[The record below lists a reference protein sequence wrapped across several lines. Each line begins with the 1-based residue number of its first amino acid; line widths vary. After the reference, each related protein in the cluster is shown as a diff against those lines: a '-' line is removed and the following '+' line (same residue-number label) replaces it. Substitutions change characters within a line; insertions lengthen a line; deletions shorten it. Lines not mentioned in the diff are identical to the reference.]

1 MTPTATIR
9 ILALLALCT
18 LAACKGTSNKTE
30 EKPNGNKTE
39 ETAKTNETASTEG
52 NSVCVWDGVAVW
64 TAPEVKERKWV
75 ASLPMGQKVSYAGKT
90 EEIKVDKVTIPM
102 HQVKLS
108 DGKEGW
114 VDGRMVIA
122 NAKAA
127 AITHKITIYSR
138 PELIAKTDNSF
149 EPFDIVGIVAE
160 KGEWVQVTGKR
171 REGKWIETA
180 WVKNNGLSQ
189 EEKDIAVGLFGNRAL
204 AIKDTK
210 KRKEAIQKIVDDAD
224 LAGSAFANELT
235 RILSDLSDGESDS
248 YITPLDTTGAK

>member
-1 MTPTATIR
+1 MTHTAFLR
-9 ILALLALCT
+9 YASLLALCL
-18 LAACKGTSNKTE
+18 LAACTGQ
-30 EKPNGNKTE
+30 GNKRTGTTDSTATE
-39 ETAKTNETASTEG
+39 QSAKTDAAASTEG

-64 TAPEVKERKWV
+64 TAPEVKERKWM

-90 EEIKVDKVTIPM
+90 EEIKVDKTTIAM

-114 VDGRMVIA
+114 VDGRLVIA

-127 AITHKITIYSR
+127 AVTHKITIYSR
-138 PELIAKTDNSF
+138 PELIAKTDNAF
-149 EPFDIVGIVAE
+149 EPFDVVGIVAE
-160 KGEWVQVTGKR
+160 KGEWLQITGKR
-171 REGKWIETA
+171 REGKWIETG
-180 WVKNNGLSQ
+180 WVKNHGLSQ

-224 LAGSAFANELT
+224 LAGSAYANELT
-235 RILSDLSDGESDS
+235 HILTDLNDGESDS
-248 YITPLDTTGAK
+248 YITPLDTTGSK